1 MRVRPL
7 RPALAL
13 FVFSALAL
21 APPAADN
28 GRKPDLQQLK
38 RECELFETIVL
49 TALGQAV
56 PNPLFIAEK
65 PRGAYLDGYGITF
78 SFTLNMNRSL
88 VLFPKPSTQKTQPVP
103 TDDTSLARNMAA
115 VRKCLTEILGQYG
128 ATLKQLP
135 GDSKISIIAHV
146 LKRSVDPNLQT
157 NRIMIL
163 TITRADVE
171 QYQREKISFEDFKKR
186 VSYLEY

>member
-13 FVFSALAL
+13 LVLAALAVS
-21 APPAADN
+21 PPAAEN

-65 PRGAYLDGYGITF
+65 PRGTYLDGYGITF
-78 SFTLNMNRSL
+78 SFTLNLNRSL
-88 VLFPKPSTQKTQPVP
+88 ILFPRPSQQKAQPAN
-103 TDDTSLARNMAA
+103 DDSSLARNMAD
-115 VRKCLTEILGQYG
+115 VRKCLIEILGQYG

-135 GDSKISIIAHV
+135 VDSKISIIAHV

>member
-7 RPALAL
+7 RSALAL
-13 FVFSALAL
+13 FVFTALAL

-38 RECELFETIVL
+38 RESELFETIVL

-65 PRGAYLDGYGITF
+65 PRGTYLDGYGITF
-78 SFTLNMNRSL
+78 NFTLNMNRSL
-88 VLFPKPSTQKTQPVP
+88 VLFPKPAQQRNQPP
-103 TDDTSLARNMAA
+103 AGDEASLARNMAT

-128 ATLKQLP
+128 ASLKQLP
-135 GDSKISIIAHV
+135 SEAKISIIAHV
-146 LKRSVDPNLQT
+146 MKRSVDPNLQT

-163 TITRADVE
+163 TVTRADVE

-186 VSYLEY
+186 VGYLEY

>member
-1 MRVRPL
+1 MRVRAP

-13 FVFSALAL
+13 AALAALAL
-21 APPAADN
+21 ALPAADN
-28 GRKPDLQQLK
+28 GKKPDLQQLK
-38 RECELFETIVL
+38 KECELFETIVL

-65 PRGAYLDGYGITF
+65 PRGTYLNGYGITF
-78 SFTLNMNRSL
+78 SFTLNLNRSL
-88 VLFPKPSTQKTQPVP
+88 ILFPKSTPQKPQPAG
-103 TDDTSLARNMAA
+103 DDSNLARSMAD
-115 VRKCLTEILGQYG
+115 VRKCLVEILGQYG

-163 TITRADVE
+163 TITRTDVE

>member
-7 RPALAL
+7 SPVLAL
-13 FVFSALAL
+13 FVFAAALAV
-21 APPAADN
+21 PAADN
-28 GRKPDLQQLK
+28 GRKPDLQQMK

-65 PRGAYLDGYGITF
+65 PRGTYLDGYGITF

-88 VLFPKPSTQKTQPVP
+88 ILFPRPAQQKTPP
-103 TDDTSLARNMAA
+103 ASADDTSLARNMAA